1 MKSIAKTIKVL
12 ALTGFIHFSF
22 ASELIETQSEAFGG
36 IGITL
41 SQQGENLVIR
51 TVLENS
57 PAQAAGL
64 QAGDVILNVDDSEMS
79 GLSMS
84 ESVGHMR
91 GTAGEPMELLVER
104 NGAEALEFSV
114 NRVEMNITQGKF
126 LTESQDKLSATDVKK
141 ELNQLNLSENSNVF
155 LNGKPLTEDSRVGKS
170 NHIYTVDYG
179 SQAIMAGTHELQ
191 LEQGII
197 TLEAALTYRLELVK
211 ANGQVE
217 AFTVGNS
224 NVIDLAQLDQKWTTS
239 TLMLRLQTKDR
250 SYIIKR

>member
-22 ASELIETQSEAFGG
+22 ASELIETQSEVFGG

-64 QAGDVILNVDDSEMS
+64 QAGDVILNVDNSEMS
-79 GLSMS
+79 GLNMS

-91 GTAGEPMELLVER
+91 GTAGSPMELLIER
-104 NGAEALEFSV
+104 NGVEALEFSV
-114 NRVEMNITQGKF
+114 NRVEMNITQGK
-126 LTESQDKLSATDVKK
+126 LTTDSQEKLTATEIKQ
-141 ELNQLNLSENSNVF
+141 ELNLSENSNVF
-155 LNGKPLTEDSRVGKS
+155 LNGKPLTEESRVGKS

-179 SQAIMAGTHELQ
+179 SQALVSSTNELK
-191 LEQGII
+191 LDQGVI
-197 TLEAALTYRLELVK
+197 TLDEPANYKLELVK
-211 ANGQVE
+211 ANGQVD
-217 AFTVGNS
+217 AFIVGS
-224 NVIDLAQLDQKWTTS
+224 SDMIDLSQLDQKWMTS
-239 TLMLRLQTKDR
+239 TLMMRLQTENR

>member
-91 GTAGEPMELLVER
+91 GTAGNPMELLIER

-114 NRVEMNITQGKF
+114 NRVEMNITQGK
-126 LTESQDKLSATDVKK
+126 LTIDSQEKLTATEIKQ
-141 ELNQLNLSENSNVF
+141 ELNLSENSNVF
-155 LNGKPLTEDSRVGKS
+155 LNGKPLTEESRVGKS

-179 SQAIMAGTHELQ
+179 SQALVSSAKELK
-191 LEQGII
+191 LDQGVI
-197 TLEAALTYRLELVK
+197 TLDEPTNYKLELVK
-211 ANGQVE
+211 ANGQVD
-217 AFTVGNS
+217 AFIVGS
-224 NVIDLAQLDQKWTTS
+224 SDMIDLSQLDQKWMTS
-239 TLMLRLQTKDR
+239 TLMMRLQTENR